1 METSPLRSRTYTGG
15 QMARSILVAAS
26 CFSATCT
33 IGCNGH
39 DDAMLDPQGISG
51 MAANP
56 DSSADGAMTSGSAG
70 ATVDA
75 PEAVPGAA
83 GDGVGVS
90 AENFGGCPDGMVY
103 VEGDYCMTVSHQC
116 SDSLAEKTATGAIG
130 FDDQCI
136 SYVPGSAKCGTARK
150 KVSVHLKVVPG
161 DKQDQVRADPARAF
175 GKKFLGAKAGDVVN
189 GCTVERVRGYGRG
202 VATAGSI
209 VELDCPPVIRL
220 AFCMDRYEYPNQ
232 AGATPARL
240 HSWYDAQ
247 EACEAAGKRLCEEQE
262 WTLACEGPERQ
273 PYPTGWA
280 RGTWTADSEESS
292 NGCNISRCY
301 SNCRPE
307 DRDAK
312 GRCTEYDPL
321 LKRTAARP
329 ACYVEPTWISTQMPG
344 VSEAAKRKY
353 LDRVDRASGDPNY
366 PFLLP
371 SGSMSRCVSPYGIYD
386 LTGNIDEWV
395 QSFDFHDSKIS
406 NLKGGHYLHNCRARC
421 RPVTTRHGPYY
432 FQASVGFRC
441 CADPK

>member
-1 METSPLRSRTYTGG
+1 MNG
-15 QMARSILVAAS
+15 AA
-26 CFSATCT
+26 
-33 IGCNGH
+33 GEMRG
-39 DDAMLDPQGISG
+39 L
-51 MAANP
+51 
-56 DSSADGAMTSGSAG
+56 
-70 ATVDA
+70 
-75 PEAVPGAA
+75 PEAVPEA
-83 GDGVGVS
+83 VGNDVDTPPQPEGS
-90 AENFGGCPDGMVY
+90 ARCPDGMAY

-116 SDSLAEKTATGAIG
+116 LESLADKSAAGALG

-161 DKQDQVRADPARAF
+161 DKQDQERADPARAF
-175 GKKFLGAKAGDVVN
+175 GKKFVGAKAGDVIN

-202 VATAGSI
+202 VATMGSI

-232 AGATPARL
+232 PGATPARL
-240 HSWYDAQ
+240 TSWYDAQ

-280 RGTWTADSEESS
+280 RGTWITDGEEA
-292 NGCNISRCY
+292 NEGCNISRCY

-307 DRDAK
+307 DQDKR
-312 GRCTEYDPL
+312 GWCTEYDPL
-321 LKRTAARP
+321 LKREASRP
-329 ACYVEPTWISTQMPG
+329 PCYTEPDWVDQQMPG
-344 VSEAAKRKY
+344 QSEATKKKY
-353 LDRVDRASGDPNY
+353 LDMVDRASRDPKY

-371 SGSMSRCVSPYGIYD
+371 SGSQSRCVSPYGIYD